1 MMLKMCVSVLFIG
14 VFVRV
19 LTSSEQFLYFSVFL
33 LTICVPFAYVLLPG
47 LPLICSDF
55 FFFCLIFILFLVL
68 LFCFLL
74 YFSDF
79 SLLVYFICLRLKKM
93 C

>member
-14 VFVRV
+14 VFVSV
-19 LTSSEQFLYFSVFL
+19 LTSSVQFLYFSVFL

-55 FFFCLIFILFLVL
+55 FFLSNFYFIFIFA
-68 LFCFLL
+68 FCFLL

>member
-1 MMLKMCVSVLFIG
+1 MMLKMCVSVSFFG

-47 LPLICSDF
+47 LPLICSDL
-55 FFFCLIFILFLVL
+55 FFFCLIFILFLFL
-68 LFCFLL
+68 LFAFFSIFLI
-74 YFSDF
+74 S
-79 SLLVYFICLRLKKM
+79 VY
-93 C
+93 